1 VPDFGKRRVQ
11 IVHNLL
17 RCCRALLPVMA
28 MTLAGCSASQQGA
41 YDNLQD
47 PWRDRTR
54 PRLEGPKHQQ
64 FASDRTASPTV
75 EGEDIKTS
83 YMLGNGRFVGE
94 APEAKLAAAE
104 DVKDGVTINLVNVPI
119 PQAAKSILSDTL
131 AVKYT
136 IDPGIEG
143 RVTIQTPK
151 PIDKSA
157 LVDLFQSALRSNN
170 AAVIKTGES
179 YKIVAADHAVTGSI
193 LVGGMGDPRDR
204 LGSRVEVIQL
214 KYVAAAEMKRILEPI
229 SPRNAVIGA
238 DSARNTVTISG
249 TNQDIATMMDAI
261 SVFDVDVMK
270 GMSFALVPV
279 NTAQP
284 QVIAEQLRNVFSS
297 EREGPMAG
305 MVRFVPNTQ
314 LNAVLV
320 MSPQR
325 EYLSRAE
332 TWVRRLDARAEGS
345 EKQFYT
351 YPVQNRRAQEI
362 VDVFQGML
370 AKEMNGGRGAP
381 ATSRTVAP
389 QYREASLQSGN
400 PVQAAFQA
408 LGAQGMATGANAG
421 SGGSFFGGS
430 FSGGSLNGGPSAS
443 PHVGSSPE
451 PAASGAAAGAAT
463 TEQEPRIK
471 IGLDE
476 GKNAILI
483 NATPAD
489 YRRVMRMIGTLDVM
503 PKQVLIEAT
512 IAEVTLTDELKFGV
526 RWYLQNKNG
535 NSTFT
540 DDPSGALGAI
550 FPSFSYAFAI
560 KNLTATL
567 SALNTITDVNIIS
580 SPSLTVMDNKT
591 AMLQIGDEVP
601 ITTQSAVNTITA
613 GAPVVNSISYK
624 DTGIMLAMTPR
635 INASG
640 RILLDLEQEVSTVA
654 ATTTSGIDSPTIHK
668 RHIRTSVVVNNG
680 EALALGGLIQDSKT
694 NTRTQAPILGDIPI
708 IGNAFGQKDNQLG
721 KTELLIIIVPH
732 LMRNGGESR
741 MVTDEYRRELMLN
754 GPPRV
759 RGPATMGQA
768 VRRLLE

>member
-1 VPDFGKRRVQ
+1 MLVPVVA
-11 IVHNLL
+11 IVLS
-17 RCCRALLPVMA
+17 
-28 MTLAGCSASQQGA
+28 GCSTSQQGA
-41 YDNLQD
+41 DSEQD
-47 PWRDRTR
+47 PWRDRSKPT
-54 PRLEGPKHQQ
+54 LEGPKHQQ
-64 FASDRTASPTV
+64 FASDRMAAPPS
-75 EGEDIKTS
+75 EGDDTKTS
-83 YMLGNGRFVGE
+83 YMLGSGRFIGE
-94 APEAKLAAAE
+94 PPTAKPSPAE
-104 DVKDGVTINLVNVPI
+104 DVKDGVTVNLVNVPI
-119 PQAAKSILSDTL
+119 PQAAKSILSDAL

-143 RVTIQTPK
+143 KVTIQTPK
-151 PIDKSA
+151 PIDKAA

-170 AAVIKTGES
+170 AAVIKTGDS
-179 YKIVAADHAVTGSI
+179 YKIVPADHAFTGS
-193 LVGGMGDPRDR
+193 VAVSGTAEPRER
-204 LGSRVEVIQL
+204 LGSRVEVVQL

-229 SPRNAVIGA
+229 SPRNALIRA
-238 DSARNTVTISG
+238 DGARNAITISG

-261 SVFDVDVMK
+261 SVFDIDVMK

-284 QVIAEQLRNVFSS
+284 QVIAEQLRNVFASD
-297 EREGPMAG
+297 REGPMGG
-305 MVRFVPNTQ
+305 MVRFVPNGQ

-320 MSPQR
+320 MSPQP

-362 VDVFQGML
+362 VDVVQNML
-370 AKEMNGGRGAP
+370 AKETTGARS
-381 ATSRTVAP
+381 ATTTSRTVAP
-389 QYREASLQSGN
+389 QYREASLQSTQSSN
-400 PVQAAFQA
+400 PVQSAFQA
-408 LGAQGMATGANAG
+408 LGAQGIGTGTGGAANG
-421 SGGSFFGGS
+421 SGIGPGVSGS
-430 FSGGSLNGGPSAS
+430 PQA
-443 PHVGSSPE
+443 GSSPDT
-451 PAASGAAAGAAT
+451 AT
-463 TEQEPRIK
+463 GTTTTGVATEQEPRIK
-471 IGLDE
+471 LSLDE

-483 NATPAD
+483 NATPSD

-526 RWYLQNKNG
+526 RWYLQSKNAS
-535 NSTFT
+535 STFT
-540 DDPSGALGAI
+540 DDPSGALGAV
-550 FPSFSYAFAI
+550 FPGFSYAFAI
-560 KNLTATL
+560 KNLAATL
-567 SALNTITDVNIIS
+567 SALNTITDVNVIS

-601 ITTQSAVNTITA
+601 IITQSAVSTVTT
-613 GAPVVNSISYK
+613 GGPVINSVTYK

-640 RILLDLEQEVSTVA
+640 RILLELEQEVSTVA
-654 ATTTSGIDSPTIHK
+654 TTTSSGIDSPTIHK

-694 NTRTQAPILGDIPI
+694 DTRTQAPILGDIPV
-708 IGNAFGQKDNQLG
+708 IGNAFRQKDIVVG

-732 LMRNGGESR
+732 LMRNAGEAKT
-741 MVTDEYRRELMLN
+741 VTDEYRRELMLN
-754 GPPRV
+754 SPPV

-768 VRRLLE
+768 ARRLLE

>member
-1 VPDFGKRRVQ
+1 VQ
-11 IVHNLL
+11 IVHDLL

-28 MTLAGCSASQQGA
+28 MALAGCSASQQA
-41 YDNLQD
+41 THDNLQD
-47 PWRDRTR
+47 PWRDRGKPT
-54 PRLEGPKHQQ
+54 LDGPKHQQ
-64 FASDRTASPTV
+64 FASDHTGTLPA
-75 EGEDIKTS
+75 EGEDTKTS
-83 YMLGNGRFVGE
+83 YMLGDGRFVGE
-94 APEAKLAAAE
+94 APQTKPAAAE

-143 RVTIQTPK
+143 KVTIQTPK
-151 PIDKSA
+151 PIDKAA

-170 AAVIKTGES
+170 AAVIKAGDS
-179 YKIVAADHAVTGSI
+179 YKIVSADNSYTGSI
-193 LVGGMGDPRDR
+193 LVGGTADPNER
-204 LGSRVEVIQL
+204 LGSRVEVVQL

-229 SPRNAVIGA
+229 SPRNALLRA
-238 DSARNTVTISG
+238 DNARNTITVSG
-249 TNQDIATMMDAI
+249 TNRDIATMMDAI
-261 SVFDVDVMK
+261 SVFDIDVMK

-284 QVIAEQLRNVFSS
+284 QVIAEQLRNVFAS

-305 MVRFVPNTQ
+305 MVRFIPNSQ

-320 MSPQR
+320 MSPQP

-332 TWVRRLDARAEGS
+332 TWVRRFDARAEGS

-362 VDVFQGML
+362 VDVVQNML
-370 AKEMNGGRGAP
+370 AKEMTGART
-381 ATSRTVAP
+381 ASTTARTVAP
-389 QYREASLQSGN
+389 QYREASLQSSQSGN

-408 LGAQGMATGANAG
+408 LGGQGTATGANAV
-421 SGGSFFGGS
+421 SGGSS
-430 FSGGSLNGGPSAS
+430 NGPSSSAS
-443 PHVGSSPE
+443 PQIGSSPE
-451 PAASGAAAGAAT
+451 PTTSGAT
-463 TEQEPRIK
+463 TGSTDQEPRIK
-471 IGLDE
+471 ISLDE

-483 NATPAD
+483 SASPSD

-526 RWYLQNKNG
+526 RWYLQNKNA
-535 NSTFT
+535 STTFT
-540 DDPSGALGAI
+540 DDPSGALGAV

-560 KNLTATL
+560 KNLAATL

-601 ITTQSAVNTITA
+601 ITTQSAVNTVTA

-640 RILLDLEQEVSTVA
+640 RILLELEQEVSTVA

-680 EALALGGLIQDSKT
+680 EALALGGLIQDSRT

-708 IGNAFGQKDNQLG
+708 IGNAFGQKDIQVG

-732 LMRNGGESR
+732 LMRNAGEAR
-741 MVTDEYRRELMLN
+741 TVTDEYRRELMLN
-754 GPPRV
+754 SPSRV

-768 VRRLLE
+768 ARRLLE

>member
-1 VPDFGKRRVQ
+1 VH
-11 IVHNLL
+11 IVHDLVG
-17 RCCRALLPVMA
+17 CCRALLPVA
-28 MTLAGCSASQQGA
+28 AIALAGCSASPQGGR
-41 YDNLQD
+41 DNLQD
-47 PWRDRTR
+47 LWRDRSKPALET
-54 PRLEGPKHQQ
+54 PRHQQ
-64 FASDRTASPTV
+64 FASDRTGTV
-75 EGEDIKTS
+75 PAEAEDTKTS
-83 YMLGNGRFVGE
+83 YVLGSGRFIGE
-94 APEAKLAAAE
+94 PPQTKVAAAE
-104 DVKDGVTINLVNVPI
+104 EVKDGVTINLVNVPI

-143 RVTIQTPK
+143 KVTIQTPK

-170 AAVIKTGES
+170 AAVIKTGDS
-179 YKIVAADHAVTGSI
+179 YKIVAADNSFTGSI
-193 LVGGMGDPRDR
+193 GVSGTADASER
-204 LGSRVEVIQL
+204 LGSRVEVVQL

-229 SPRNAVIGA
+229 SPRNAVMRA
-238 DSARNTVTISG
+238 DSARNTITVSG

-261 SVFDVDVMK
+261 SVFDIDVMK

-284 QVIAEQLRNVFSS
+284 QVIAEQLRSVFASDK
-297 EREGPMAG
+297 EGPMAG
-305 MVRFVPNTQ
+305 MVRFIPNSQ

-320 MSPQR
+320 MSPQP

-332 TWVRRLDARAEGS
+332 TWARRLDARAEGS

-362 VDVFQGML
+362 VDVVQNML
-370 AKEMNGGRGAP
+370 TKETSGARGAQT
-381 ATSRTVAP
+381 TSRPVAP
-389 QYREASLQSGN
+389 QYREASLQSSS

-408 LGAQGMATGANAG
+408 LGAQGNANGANAVAG
-421 SGGSFFGGS
+421 GGSSMGQS
-430 FSGGSLNGGPSAS
+430 HSAS
-443 PHVGSSPE
+443 PPLGGSPE
-451 PAASGAAAGAAT
+451 PATSGATAGSAD
-463 TEQEPRIK
+463 QEPRIK
-471 IGLDE
+471 LSLDE

-483 NATPAD
+483 NAAPSD
-489 YRRVMRMIGTLDVM
+489 YRRVVRMIGTLDVM

-526 RWYLQNKNG
+526 RWYLQNKNA
-535 NSTFT
+535 STTFT
-540 DDPSGALGAI
+540 DDPSGALGAV

-560 KNLTATL
+560 KNLVGTL
-567 SALNTITDVNIIS
+567 SALNTITDVSIIS

-601 ITTQSAVNTITA
+601 ITTQSAVSTITT
-613 GAPVVNSISYK
+613 GGPVVNSISYK

-640 RILLDLEQEVSTVA
+640 RILLELEQEVSTVA

-680 EALALGGLIQDSKT
+680 EALALGGLIQDSRT

-708 IGNAFGQKDNQLG
+708 IGNAFGQKDLQAG

-732 LMRNGGESR
+732 LMRNAGEAR
-741 MVTDEYRRELMLN
+741 TVTDEYRRELMLN
-754 GPPRV
+754 SPPRV

-768 VRRLLE
+768 ARRLLE

>member
-1 VPDFGKRRVQ
+1 VHRVREAHVYLRRLVPVIA
-11 IVHNLL
+11 IV
-17 RCCRALLPVMA
+17 VS
-28 MTLAGCSASQQGA
+28 GCSTSQQGA
-41 YDNLQD
+41 DTGAQD
-47 PWRDRTR
+47 PWRDRGKST
-54 PRLEGPKHQQ
+54 LEGPKHQQ
-64 FASDRTASPTV
+64 FASDRTRTPPA
-75 EGEDIKTS
+75 EDDDTKTS
-83 YMLGNGRFVGE
+83 YMLGSGRFIGD
-94 APEAKLAAAE
+94 PPQTKPAAAE
-104 DVKDGVTINLVNVPI
+104 DVKDGVTVNLVNVPI

-143 RVTIQTPK
+143 KVTIQTPK

-170 AAVIKTGES
+170 AAVVKTGDS
-179 YKIVAADHAVTGSI
+179 YKIVPADHAFTGSI
-193 LVGGMGDPRDR
+193 QVSGTADPNER
-204 LGSRVEVIQL
+204 LGSRVEIVQL

-229 SPRNAVIGA
+229 SPRNALIRA
-238 DSARNTVTISG
+238 DAARNAITVSG

-261 SVFDVDVMK
+261 SVFDIDVMK

-284 QVIAEQLRNVFSS
+284 QVIAEQLRNVFASDK
-297 EREGPMAG
+297 EGPMAG
-305 MVRFVPNTQ
+305 MVRFVPNSQ
-314 LNAVLV
+314 LNAVRV
-320 MSPQR
+320 MSPQP

-362 VDVFQGML
+362 ADVVQNML
-370 AKEMNGGRGAP
+370 AKELTGGRTAST
-381 ATSRTVAP
+381 TSRTVAP

-408 LGAQGMATGANAG
+408 LGAQGGATGASAVSSG
-421 SGGSFFGGS
+421 SS
-430 FSGGSLNGGPSAS
+430 NGPSSSAS
-443 PHVGSSPE
+443 PQTGSSPE
-451 PAASGAAAGAAT
+451 PVTSGAATGGGST
-463 TEQEPRIK
+463 DQEPRIK

-483 NATPAD
+483 NATPSD

-526 RWYLQNKNG
+526 RWYLQSKNA
-535 NSTFT
+535 STTFT
-540 DDPSGALGAI
+540 DDPTGALGAI

-601 ITTQSAVNTITA
+601 IITQSAVSTVTT
-613 GAPVVNSISYK
+613 GSPVVNSVSYK

-640 RILLDLEQEVSTVA
+640 RILLELEQEVSTVA

-694 NTRTQAPILGDIPI
+694 NTRTQTPILGDIPL
-708 IGNAFGQKDNQLG
+708 IGNAFGQKDLRLG

-732 LMRNGGESR
+732 LMRNAGEAKA
-741 MVTDEYRRELMLN
+741 VTDEYRRELMLN
-754 GPPRV
+754 SPPRV
-759 RGPATMGQA
+759 RGPATINQA
-768 VRRLLE
+768 ARRLLE